1 MIILDVQ
8 DRRPIYEQLKAK
20 ITELVLMEVYPPQMQ
35 LPSVRSLARELGVNP
50 NTVQKAYQELERDKI
65 IYSVSGK
72 GSFISPDPLVRERRR
87 RETLDRLRA
96 AASQCLKV
104 GVDKE
109 EILQTVMDSLSGG
122 RGEEETK

>member
-50 NTVQKAYQELERDKI
+50 NTVQKAYQRQREGELYLPRPPGPGAPPEGDAGP
-65 IYSVSGK
+65 SEG
-72 GSFISPDPLVRERRR
+72 G
-87 RETLDRLRA
+87 
-96 AASQCLKV
+96 
-104 GVDKE
+104 GVPMPE
-109 EILQTVMDSLSGG
+109 GG
-122 RGEEETK
+122 G

>member
-50 NTVQKAYQELERDKI
+50 NTVQKA
-65 IYSVSGK
+65 
-72 GSFISPDPLVRERRR
+72 
-87 RETLDRLRA
+87 
-96 AASQCLKV
+96 
-104 GVDKE
+104 
-109 EILQTVMDSLSGG
+109 
-122 RGEEETK
+122 